1 MITVTQSSRQQ
12 QIQQILSLEDWER
25 YSPNGTEWINNKL
38 VEKNGMGL
46 RHSRVELRLGRYWA
60 NYAESSGQG
69 GEVYT
74 DVPCRTQQQG
84 RRPDVAYLPPPLL
97 DQFGDVEV
105 LPQSFPLIAEI
116 ISPTDF
122 TEDVFEKVN
131 EYLQSGCQEIW
142 LVLPESQWVIVIT
155 SEQRLLFRTG
165 ETVSTQAVLP
175 GFKIEV
181 DLLIK

>member
-1 MITVTQSSRQQ
+1 MIAVTEIPRQ
-12 QIQQILSLEDWER
+12 QQILSLEDWER
-25 YSPNGTEWINNKL
+25 YSAEGTEWVNDKL
-38 VEKNGMGL
+38 VEKNDMGL
-46 RHSRVELRLGRYWA
+46 RHSRVQLRLGRYWA

-74 DVPCRTQQQG
+74 DVPCRTQKQG
-84 RRPDVAYLPPPLL
+84 RRPDVAYLPPTLL
-97 DQFGDVEV
+97 AQFGDVEV

-116 ISPTDF
+116 VSPTDF
-122 TEDVFEKVN
+122 AEDVFEKVN

-142 LVLPESQWVIVIT
+142 LVLPENKWIIAIT
-155 SEQRLLFRTG
+155 LEQRFLFMTG

-181 DLLIK
+181 DRLIE